1 MIYISQVI
9 LQIFHSL
16 QKQFAV
22 VADADADD
30 EAVCRRNETRR
41 K

>member
-16 QKQFAV
+16 QKRFA
-22 VADADADD
+22 ADA
-30 EAVCRRNETRR
+30 VRRRNKTRR